1 MSQDNET
8 ITYTTAPTDYDWF
21 GTRTVALAGVDSR
34 GKTIRKVSGPS
45 NRVEAQRGRYASG
58 LHMAVDETEWKK
70 LVDYKLVT
78 PST

>member
-21 GTRTVALAGVDSR
+21 GTKTVALVGVDSR

-45 NRVEAQRGRYASG
+45 SRVEAQRGRYASG
-58 LHMAVDETEWKK
+58 LHMAVDETEWQK